1 MDISSAALTRS
12 ENTLLQTLSR
22 RATILFVRASPSPAS
37 ESVQPATIRLD
48 PAPSRVF
55 SWLEWI
61 SDAPELLDETSGR
74 TLRPAGPLL
83 HVRFRGTGSEWE
95 HWPVS
100 AEEARRVMNPGP
112 EFDFGIGKAYGSIIK
127 AHKSGRQVKPGER
140 QATREQREQAE
151 QRAGRRWLA

>member
-22 RATILFVRASPSPAS
+22 RATILFVMASPSPAS
-37 ESVQPATIRLD
+37 EPVQPATIRLD
-48 PAPSRVF
+48 PSPSRVF
-55 SWLEWI
+55 SWLEWT
-61 SDAPELLDETSGR
+61 SDAPELLDDR
-74 TLRPAGPLL
+74 NHTLRPAGPSLR
-83 HVRFRGTGSEWE
+83 VRFRGTGSEWE

-112 EFDFGIGKAYGSIIK
+112 EFDFSIGKAYGSIIK
-127 AHKSGRQVKPGER
+127 AHKSGRQIKSGER
-140 QATREQREQAE
+140 QATQQQRAEVE